1 MDERTG
7 LSGVIGARS
16 AAPAGPTPRRR
27 AIPYSRRV
35 VRVEAQQR
43 RQGVLGRRI
52 QDHGVGFGRLH
63 PPDPKWWTK
72 PSRQA
77 ELTGL
82 PPNTC
87 RIGGYH
93 HVMSDSRTALEHL
106 LVGRDTLARE
116 VTRLTAA
123 LAELDS
129 AIVRISAADSTGAV
143 SRGPRAAKPAGG
155 AARARTGRAK
165 TGRSRTGPVKSI
177 RVHVLEMLAAQD
189 RWFAMSEI
197 IEGIRAQGIS
207 AHDDAVR
214 SIAVKLMN
222 SGEVERVG
230 RGRYRLAR
238 PHGSPQAG
246 APEGA

>member
-1 MDERTG
+1 
-7 LSGVIGARS
+7 
-16 AAPAGPTPRRR
+16 
-27 AIPYSRRV
+27 
-35 VRVEAQQR
+35 
-43 RQGVLGRRI
+43 
-52 QDHGVGFGRLH
+52 
-63 PPDPKWWTK
+63 
-72 PSRQA
+72 
-77 ELTGL
+77 
-82 PPNTC
+82 
-87 RIGGYH
+87 
-93 HVMSDSRTALEHL
+93 MSDSRTALEHL

-129 AIVRISAADSTGAV
+129 AIVRISAADGTGAV
-143 SRGPRAAKPAGG
+143 SRGPRVAKPAGG

-165 TGRSRTGPVKSI
+165 AGRARSGPVKSI